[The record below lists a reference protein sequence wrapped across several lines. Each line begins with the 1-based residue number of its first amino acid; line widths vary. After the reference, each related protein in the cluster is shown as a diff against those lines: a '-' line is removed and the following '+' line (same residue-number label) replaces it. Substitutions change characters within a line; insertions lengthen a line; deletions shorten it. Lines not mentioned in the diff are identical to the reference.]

1 MLPEKKKWRHRQYDH
16 GNAFWSVFY
25 VLRYVTRFFRRI
37 FYIPVTFILTNRN
50 TVTRQ
55 IGYFYRDR
63 LIMTE
68 KEYNECVST
77 YADNVYR
84 FILKNLRHEEDAR
97 DVVQTAFE
105 KMWRNREDIDN
116 TKCKSYLFTVAY
128 HQMIDH
134 IRKVKRIY
142 LKEEFA
148 EETKVQSNQ
157 QNSLKKV
164 LEEALSRL
172 SETQRSLVLLKDYE
186 GYSYDEI
193 GQITG
198 LSESQVKVYLHRARV
213 QLKTYLV
220 KLENVI

>member
-1 MLPEKKKWRHRQYDH
+1 
-16 GNAFWSVFY
+16 
-25 VLRYVTRFFRRI
+25 
-37 FYIPVTFILTNRN
+37 
-50 TVTRQ
+50 
-55 IGYFYRDR
+55 
-63 LIMTE
+63 MTE

-105 KMWRNREDIDN
+105 KMWRNREEVDAA
-116 TKCKSYLFTVAY
+116 KSKSYLFTVAY

-134 IRKVKRIY
+134 IRKVKRIQ
-142 LKEEFA
+142 LREEFG
-148 EETKVQSNQ
+148 EETRI
-157 QNSLKKV
+157 QNRPAHNLKKV
-164 LEEALSRL
+164 LEDALGRL

-198 LSESQVKVYLHRARV
+198 LNASQVKVYLHRARV
-213 QLKTYLV
+213 QLKEYLV